1 MLKDARL
8 MRDLLGLRDDQRVKG
23 CDGRDV
29 TTAFEVST
37 SSAFAGIAYLS
48 ILDISHVS
56 RVTLSRNGYDM
67 RSHLVRLVLLF
78 ILATSFVLAKASGT
92 VAAVEPTPD
101 TLMTQGLQAY
111 QRGSFDQALAAWK
124 QAADLYERDGKVGEQ
139 SRALAQAA
147 QASESLGQVSQA
159 LQQLELALTL
169 AQQTGDRARIAAVME
184 SLGRT
189 YLAAR
194 KPDAAVQYL
203 TQALAMAQADGDRR
217 LIAAIHND
225 LGIAHVAQQHDADAL
240 AAFATSAQ
248 EAQAAG
254 DRPLTVRAHINA
266 ARMALKLNQPDH
278 ARNWLDLAFDTLKD
292 FEPSHD
298 KAMNLI
304 QVGLGYQQLRASMP
318 AMDAPLLL
326 RAAGVLLEATTVA
339 EHVGDARTRSY
350 AEGYLGHLYETEH
363 RYDEALQLTRR
374 AVFSAQS
381 ANAPESL
388 FRWQW
393 QLGRLLA
400 ATGKLDEAIASYGHA
415 TTTLRPIRMEVASA
429 WGNDSFAGEDSVRA
443 LYFELA
449 DLLLHR
455 ASLTD
460 DSQGAE
466 QYLRRARDAI
476 ETYKAAELRDY
487 FRDDCVDTLQARIT
501 KLDRLAAGT
510 AVVYPIVFADRLELL
525 VSLPNGLKRLSI
537 PVSSATLTQEV
548 RAFRRTVE
556 KRTTREYLPHAQ
568 QLYAWLIRPLEP
580 DLASFRI
587 DTLVFIPDGPLR
599 TVPMAALHDG
609 GQFLIEKF
617 AVATTPGLNL
627 TDPKPIDRDKVRLLT
642 SGLTQA
648 VQGFPSLPFVED
660 EINAIRTLYQG
671 DQLLNAEFS
680 TPRLEQELKD
690 HPYGILHIATHGW
703 FASDTAQSYLLTYNG
718 KLTINELDRL
728 IGLFRYRKDPLELLT
743 LSACQTGIG
752 DDRSALGLAGVAI
765 KAGARSALATLWFIN
780 DEASA
785 TLVSEFYRQ
794 LRNPTQ
800 SKAQALQQAQQ
811 KLLAD
816 RVYEHPAYWSPF
828 LLLNNWL

>member
-1 MLKDARL
+1 MAQD
-8 MRDLLGLRDDQRVKG
+8 M
-23 CDGRDV
+23 
-29 TTAFEVST
+29 
-37 SSAFAGIAYLS
+37 
-48 ILDISHVS
+48 
-56 RVTLSRNGYDM
+56 RNGHDM
-67 RSHLVRLVLLF
+67 KSHLLRLALLL
-78 ILATSFVLAKASGT
+78 ILASGLVLAKASGT
-92 VAAVEPTPD
+92 VAAIEPTPD

-111 QRGSFDQALAAWK
+111 QRGSFEQALAAWK
-124 QAADLYERDGKVGEQ
+124 QAAELYERDGKIGEQ
-139 SRALAQAA
+139 SLALTQAA

-169 AQQTGDRARIAAVME
+169 AQQTGDHARIAAVME

-194 KPDAAVQYL
+194 KPDAAMQYL
-203 TQALAMAQADGDRR
+203 TQALAMAQADKDQR

-225 LGIAHVAQQHDADAL
+225 LGIAHVAQQHDREAL
-240 AAFATSAQ
+240 AAFTSSAQ

-254 DRPLTVRAHINA
+254 DRPLTVRAYINA
-266 ARMALKLNQPDH
+266 ARMALKLKQPDN

-318 AMDAPLLL
+318 DMNAPLLL

-339 EHVGDARTRSY
+339 EQVGDARTRSY

-363 RYDEALQLTRR
+363 RYDEALQLTRQ

-429 WGNDSFAGEDSVRA
+429 WGNDSLAGDDSVRS
-443 LYFELA
+443 LFFELA

-455 ASLTD
+455 ASLTG

-476 ETYKAAELRDY
+476 EIYKAAELRDY

-501 KLDRLAAGT
+501 KLDKLATGT
-510 AVVYPIVFADRLELL
+510 AVVYPIVFTDRLELL

-548 RAFRRTVE
+548 RAFRKTVE
-556 KRTTREYLPHAQ
+556 KRTTREYLPHAH

-580 DLASFRI
+580 DLASFQI

-609 GQFLIEKF
+609 RQFLIEKF
-617 AVATTPGLNL
+617 SVATTPGLNL
-627 TDPKPIDRDKVRLLT
+627 TDPKPIDRDKVRLLS

-648 VQGFPSLPFVED
+648 VQGFPSLPFVEE

-703 FASDTAQSYLLTYNG
+703 FASDTTQSYLLTYNG

-743 LSACQTGIG
+743 LSACQTGTG

-785 TLVSEFYRQ
+785 TLVSEFYRE
-794 LRNPTQ
+794 LRNPKL
-800 SKAQALQQAQQ
+800 SKAQALQHAQQ

>member
-1 MLKDARL
+1 
-8 MRDLLGLRDDQRVKG
+8 MRNDHDMK
-23 CDGRDV
+23 
-29 TTAFEVST
+29 
-37 SSAFAGIAYLS
+37 S
-48 ILDISHVS
+48 IL
-56 RVTLSRNGYDM
+56 L
-67 RSHLVRLVLLF
+67 RLVLLF
-78 ILATSFVLAKASGT
+78 ILAIGFVLAKGYGT
-92 VAAVEPTPD
+92 VAAREPTPD
-101 TLMTQGLQAY
+101 TLMEQGLQAY

-124 QAADLYERDGKVGEQ
+124 QAADLYQRDAKVGEQ

-169 AQQTGDRARIAAVME
+169 AQQTGDRAWIAAVME

-203 TQALAMAQADGDRR
+203 TQALAMAQSDGDRR

-248 EAQAAG
+248 EARTAG
-254 DRPLTVRAHINA
+254 DRSLTVRAHINA
-266 ARMALKLNQPDH
+266 ARMALKLNQPDQ
-278 ARNWLDLAFDTLKD
+278 ARDWLDLAFNTLKD

-304 QVGLGYQQLRASMP
+304 QVGLGYQQLRALMP

-339 EHVGDARTRSY
+339 ELIGDARTRSY
-350 AEGYLGHLYETEH
+350 AKGYLGHLYETEH
-363 RYDEALQLTRR
+363 RYDEALQLTRQ
-374 AVFSAQS
+374 AIFSAQS

-415 TTTLRPIRMEVASA
+415 TTTLRPIRIEVASA
-429 WGNDSFAGEDSVRA
+429 WGNDSFAEEDSVRA
-443 LYFELA
+443 LFFELA

-455 ASLTD
+455 ASLTGD
-460 DSQGAE
+460 AQGAE
-466 QYLRRARDAI
+466 LYLRRARDAI

-487 FRDDCVDTLQARIT
+487 FQDDCVDTLQARIT

-556 KRTTREYLPHAQ
+556 KRTTSEYLPHAQ
-568 QLYAWLIRPLEP
+568 QLYDWLIRPLEP

-627 TDPKPIDRDKVRLLT
+627 TDPKPIDRDKVRLLS
-642 SGLTQA
+642 SGLTRA
-648 VQGFPSLPFVED
+648 VQGFPPLPYVED
-660 EINAIRTLYQG
+660 EINIIRTLYQG

-718 KLTINELDRL
+718 KLTINELDHL

-794 LRNPTQ
+794 LRNPKL
-800 SKAQALQQAQQ
+800 SKAQALQLAQQ

>member
-1 MLKDARL
+1 MKTQL
-8 MRDLLGLRDDQRVKG
+8 VK
-23 CDGRDV
+23 
-29 TTAFEVST
+29 
-37 SSAFAGIAYLS
+37 I
-48 ILDISHVS
+48 
-56 RVTLSRNGYDM
+56 
-67 RSHLVRLVLLF
+67 VLLV
-78 ILATSFVLAKASGT
+78 ILATWFVLAKASGT
-92 VAAVEPTPD
+92 VAAVEPNPD

-147 QASESLGQVSQA
+147 QASESLGQISQA

-169 AQQTGDRARIAAVME
+169 AQQTGDRARITAVME

-194 KPDAAVQYL
+194 KPDASVQYL

-240 AAFATSAQ
+240 AAFVTSAE

-254 DRPLTVRAHINA
+254 DRPLTVRARINA
-266 ARMALKLNQPDH
+266 ARMALKLNQPDN
-278 ARNWLDLAFDTLKD
+278 ARNWLDQALDALKD

-318 AMDAPLLL
+318 DINEPLLL
-326 RAAGVLLEATTVA
+326 RAAGALLEATTVA
-339 EHVGDARTRSY
+339 EQVGDERARSY
-350 AEGYLGHLYETEH
+350 SDGYLGHLYETEH

-400 ATGKLDEAIASYGHA
+400 ATGKLDEAIDSYGHA

-449 DLLLHR
+449 DLLLQR

-460 DSQGAE
+460 DSQGAAE

-501 KLDRLAAGT
+501 KLDKLAAGT
-510 AVVYPIVFADRLELL
+510 AVVYPIVFEDRLELL

-548 RAFRRTVE
+548 RAFRKTVE

-587 DTLVFIPDGPLR
+587 DTLVFVPDGPLR

-617 AVATTPGLNL
+617 ALATTPGLNL
-627 TDPKPIDRDKVRLLT
+627 TDPRPIDREKVRLLS
-642 SGLTQA
+642 SGLTRA
-648 VQGFPSLPFVED
+648 VQGFPSLPFVEE

-671 DQLLNAEFS
+671 DQLLNAEFLI
-680 TPRLEQELKD
+680 PRLEQELKD
-690 HPYGILHIATHGW
+690 HPYGMLHIATHGW
-703 FASDTAQSYLLTYNG
+703 FASDTMQSYLLTYNG

-794 LRNPTQ
+794 LRDPAQ
-800 SKAQALQQAQQ
+800 SKAQALQHAQQ
-811 KLLAD
+811 KLLED

>member
-1 MLKDARL
+1 MNQINQTNKTNQINH
-8 MRDLLGLRDDQRVKG
+8 LL
-23 CDGRDV
+23 
-29 TTAFEVST
+29 
-37 SSAFAGIAYLS
+37 
-48 ILDISHVS
+48 
-56 RVTLSRNGYDM
+56 
-67 RSHLVRLVLLF
+67 RLVLFF
-78 ILATSFVLAKASGT
+78 ILVSGFVLAKASST
-92 VAAVEPTPD
+92 VAAVEPAPD
-101 TLMTQGLQAY
+101 SLMTQGLQAY
-111 QRGSFDQALAAWK
+111 QRGAFDQALAAWK
-124 QAADLYERDGKVGEQ
+124 QAADIYQRDGRIENQ
-139 SRALAQAA
+139 SRALGQAA
-147 QASESLGQVSQA
+147 QASESLGHISQA
-159 LQQLELALTL
+159 LQQLELALAL
-169 AQQTGDRARIAAVME
+169 AQQTGDRARIASVME
-184 SLGRT
+184 SLGRA
-189 YLAAR
+189 YLVAR

-203 TQALAMAQADGDRR
+203 TQALDMAQADKNQR
-217 LIAAIHND
+217 LTAAIHND

-240 AAFATSAQ
+240 AAFVTSAQ
-248 EAQAAG
+248 EAQASG
-254 DRPLTVRAHINA
+254 DRPLTVRARINA
-266 ARMALKLNQPDH
+266 ARVALKLNQPDN
-278 ARNWLDLAFDTLKD
+278 ARDRLDLAFDALKD
-292 FEPSHD
+292 VEPSHD

-318 AMDAPLLL
+318 AMNAPLLL

-339 EHVGDARTRSY
+339 EKVGNARTRSY
-350 AEGYLGHLYETEH
+350 ADGYLGHLYETDY
-363 RYDEALQLTRR
+363 RYDEALQLTRL

-400 ATGKLDEAIASYGHA
+400 ATGKLDEAMASYGHA

-429 WGNDSFAGEDSVRA
+429 WGNDSFAGEESVRA
-443 LYFELA
+443 LFFELA

-501 KLDRLAAGT
+501 KLDLLAAGT

-548 RAFRRTVE
+548 RAFRKTVE
-556 KRTTREYLPHAQ
+556 KRTTLEYLPHAQ

-587 DTLVFIPDGPLR
+587 DTLVFVPDGPLR
-599 TVPMAALHDG
+599 TVPMSALHDG
-609 GQFLIEKF
+609 RQFLIEKF

-627 TDPKPIDRDKVRLLT
+627 TDPKPIDREKVQLLS
-642 SGLTQA
+642 SGLTRA
-648 VQGFPSLPFVED
+648 VQGFPSLPFVEE
-660 EINAIRTLYQG
+660 EINTIRTLYRG
-671 DQLLNAEFS
+671 DQLLNAEFL
-680 TPRLEQELKD
+680 TPRLEQELRD

-703 FASDTAQSYLLTYNG
+703 FASDTTQSYLLTYNG

-743 LSACQTGIG
+743 LSACQTGID

-785 TLVSEFYRQ
+785 ALVSEFYRQ
-794 LRNPTQ
+794 LRNPSQ
-800 SKAQALQQAQQ
+800 SKAQALQKAQQ

>member
-1 MLKDARL
+1 MK
-8 MRDLLGLRDDQRVKG
+8 
-23 CDGRDV
+23 
-29 TTAFEVST
+29 
-37 SSAFAGIAYLS
+37 
-48 ILDISHVS
+48 
-56 RVTLSRNGYDM
+56 
-67 RSHLVRLVLLF
+67 SHLLRLALLI
-78 ILATSFVLAKASGT
+78 ILVTWFVLAKTSGT
-92 VAAVEPTPD
+92 VVAVEPTPD
-101 TLMTQGLQAY
+101 ILMTQGLQAY
-111 QRGSFDQALAAWK
+111 QRGSFDQALAVWK
-124 QAADLYERDGKVGEQ
+124 EAADLYERDGKIGEQ

-147 QASESLGQVSQA
+147 QASESLGQVGQA

-169 AQQTGDRARIAAVME
+169 AQQTRDRPRIAAVME

-203 TQALAMAQADGDRR
+203 TQALAMAQADEDRR

-225 LGIAHVAQQHDADAL
+225 LGIAQVAQQHDADAL
-240 AAFATSAQ
+240 TSFTISAQ
-248 EAQAAG
+248 EAQSAG

-266 ARMALKLNQPDH
+266 ARMAMKLNQPDD
-278 ARNWLDLAFDTLKD
+278 ARNRLDQAFDALKD

-318 AMDAPLLL
+318 AMNAPLLL
-326 RAAGVLLEATTVA
+326 RAAGLLLEATTVA
-339 EHVGDARTRSY
+339 EQVGDKRTRSY

-363 RYDEALQLTRR
+363 RYDESLQLTRR

-400 ATGKLDEAIASYGHA
+400 ATSKLDEAIASYGYA
-415 TTTLRPIRMEVASA
+415 TSTLRPIRIEVASA

-455 ASLTD
+455 AALTGD
-460 DSQGAE
+460 AQGVE
-466 QYLRRARDAI
+466 EYLRRARDAI

-487 FRDDCVDTLQARIT
+487 FQDDCVDTLQARIT

-548 RAFRRTVE
+548 RAFRKTVE
-556 KRTTREYLPHAQ
+556 KRTTREYLPYAQ

-580 DLASFRI
+580 ELASFRI

-609 GQFLIEKF
+609 KQFLIEKF

-627 TDPKPIDRDKVRLLT
+627 TDPKPIDREKVRLLS
-642 SGLTQA
+642 SGLTRA
-648 VQGFPSLPFVED
+648 VQGFPSLPFVEE

-690 HPYGILHIATHGW
+690 RPYGILHIATHGW
-703 FASDTAQSYLLTYNG
+703 FSADTTQSYLLTYNG

-743 LSACQTGIG
+743 LSACQTGTG

-785 TLVSEFYRQ
+785 ALVSEFYRQ

>member
-1 MLKDARL
+1 
-8 MRDLLGLRDDQRVKG
+8 
-23 CDGRDV
+23 
-29 TTAFEVST
+29 
-37 SSAFAGIAYLS
+37 
-48 ILDISHVS
+48 
-56 RVTLSRNGYDM
+56 M
-67 RSHLVRLVLLF
+67 RSQLVRLVLLF
-78 ILATSFVLAKASGT
+78 ILATGFVLAKASGT

-124 QAADLYERDGKVGEQ
+124 QAADLYERVGRVEEQ

-169 AQQTGDRARIAAVME
+169 AQQTGDRSRITAVME

-194 KPDAAVQYL
+194 KPDASVQYL

-254 DRPLTVRAHINA
+254 DRPLAVRASINA
-266 ARMALKLNQPDH
+266 ARMALKLNQPDN
-278 ARNWLDLAFDTLKD
+278 ARDWLDQALDALKD

-318 AMDAPLLL
+318 AMNAPLLL
-326 RAAGVLLEATTVA
+326 RAAGTLLEATTVA
-339 EHVGDARTRSY
+339 EQIGDARTRSY

-400 ATGKLDEAIASYGHA
+400 ATGKLDEAIDSYGYA

-429 WGNDSFAGEDSVRA
+429 WGTDSFAGEDSVRA

-449 DLLLHR
+449 DLLLQR

-501 KLDRLAAGT
+501 KLDTLAAGT

-537 PVSSATLTQEV
+537 PVSSATLTQKV
-548 RAFRRTVE
+548 RAFRKTVE

-568 QLYAWLIRPLEP
+568 QLYDWLIRPLEP

-609 GQFLIEKF
+609 RQFLIEKF

-627 TDPKPIDRDKVRLLT
+627 TDPKPIDREKVRLLS
-642 SGLTQA
+642 SGLTRA
-648 VQGFPSLPFVED
+648 VQGFPSLPFVE
-660 EINAIRTLYQG
+660 EEMNAIRTLYQG
-671 DQLLNAEFS
+671 DQLLNAEFL

-690 HPYGILHIATHGW
+690 HPYGILHFATHGW
-703 FASDTAQSYLLTYNG
+703 FASDTTQSYLLTYNG

-794 LRNPTQ
+794 LRDPAQ
-800 SKAQALQQAQQ
+800 SKAQALQHAQQ

-816 RVYEHPAYWSPF
+816 RVYEHPAYWAPF

>member
-1 MLKDARL
+1 M
-8 MRDLLGLRDDQRVKG
+8 
-23 CDGRDV
+23 
-29 TTAFEVST
+29 
-37 SSAFAGIAYLS
+37 
-48 ILDISHVS
+48 
-56 RVTLSRNGYDM
+56 
-67 RSHLVRLVLLF
+67 
-78 ILATSFVLAKASGT
+78 
-92 VAAVEPTPD
+92 
-101 TLMTQGLQAY
+101 
-111 QRGSFDQALAAWK
+111 
-124 QAADLYERDGKVGEQ
+124 
-139 SRALAQAA
+139 
-147 QASESLGQVSQA
+147 
-159 LQQLELALTL
+159 QQLELALTL

-203 TQALAMAQADGDRR
+203 TQALAMAQTDKDRR

-225 LGIAHVAQQHDADAL
+225 LGIAHVAQQHDPEAL
-240 AAFATSAQ
+240 AAFASSAQ
-248 EAQAAG
+248 EAQAVG
-254 DRPLTVRAHINA
+254 DRHLSVRAYINA
-266 ARMALKLNQPDH
+266 ARMALKLNQPDQ
-278 ARNWLDLAFDTLKD
+278 ARNWLDLAFDALKD

-298 KAMNLI
+298 KAMSLI

-318 AMDAPLLL
+318 AMNAPLLL

-350 AEGYLGHLYETEH
+350 AEGYLGHLYESEH
-363 RYDEALQLTRR
+363 RYDESLQLTRQ

-429 WGNDSFAGEDSVRA
+429 LGNDSLAEEDSVRA

-455 ASLTD
+455 ASLTS

-466 QYLRRARDAI
+466 QYLRQARDAI

-487 FRDDCVDTLQARIT
+487 FRDDCVDTLQARIA

-525 VSLPNGLKRLSI
+525 VSFPNGLKRLSI

-548 RAFRRTVE
+548 RAFRKTVE

-568 QLYAWLIRPLEP
+568 QLYDWLIRPLEP

-587 DTLVFIPDGPLR
+587 DTLVFVPDGPLR

-609 GQFLIEKF
+609 RQFLIEKF
-617 AVATTPGLNL
+617 ALATTPGLNL
-627 TDPKPIDRDKVRLLT
+627 TDPKPIDRDKVRLLS
-642 SGLTQA
+642 SGLTRA
-648 VQGFPSLPFVED
+648 VQGFPSLPFVE
-660 EINAIRTLYQG
+660 EEMNTIRTLYQG

-680 TPRLEQELKD
+680 TPRLEQELRD
-690 HPYGILHIATHGW
+690 RPYGILHIATHGW
-703 FASDTAQSYLLTYNG
+703 FAADTTQSYLLTYNG
-718 KLTINELDRL
+718 KLSIDELDRL

-743 LSACQTGIG
+743 LSACQTGIS

-765 KAGARSALATLWFIN
+765 KAGARSAIATLWFIN

-785 TLVSEFYRQ
+785 SLVSEFYRQ

-800 SKAQALQQAQQ
+800 SKAQALQKAQQ
-811 KLLAD
+811 TLLAD
-816 RVYEHPAYWSPF
+816 RVYEHPAYWSAF

>member
-1 MLKDARL
+1 
-8 MRDLLGLRDDQRVKG
+8 
-23 CDGRDV
+23 
-29 TTAFEVST
+29 
-37 SSAFAGIAYLS
+37 
-48 ILDISHVS
+48 
-56 RVTLSRNGYDM
+56 M
-67 RSHLVRLVLLF
+67 RSHLLKLTLLLILPIGLVL
-78 ILATSFVLAKASGT
+78 TNASGT
-92 VAAVEPTPD
+92 ATAVESSPD
-101 TLMTQGLQAY
+101 ALMTQGIQAY

-124 QAADLYERDGKVGEQ
+124 QASHLYEQAGNVRKQ
-139 SRALAQAA
+139 SQALVQAA
-147 QASESLGQVSQA
+147 QASESLGQISQA
-159 LQQLELALTL
+159 LQQLELSLTL
-169 AQQTGDRARIAAVME
+169 AQQTGDHAWIAAVME

-203 TQALAMAQADGDRR
+203 NQALAMTQAHEDRR
-217 LIAAIHND
+217 LTAAIHND
-225 LGIAHVAQQHDADAL
+225 LGIAHIAQQHDTDAL
-240 AAFATSAQ
+240 AAFVTSVH
-248 EAQAAG
+248 EAQAAW
-254 DRPLTVRAHINA
+254 DRPLTVRASLNA
-266 ARMALKLNQPDH
+266 ARMASQLNQPDN
-278 ARNWLDLAFDTLKD
+278 ARHWLDLAFDALKE
-292 FEPSHD
+292 FQPSHD

-304 QVGLGYQQLRASMP
+304 QVGLGYQRLRDSMP
-318 AMDAPLLL
+318 AMNAPLLL
-326 RAAGVLLEATTVA
+326 RAAGVLLEATTIA
-339 EHVGDARTRSY
+339 EQIGDARTRSY

-363 RYDEALQLTRR
+363 RYDESLQLTRR

-400 ATGKLDEAIASYGHA
+400 ATSKLDEAIASYDYA
-415 TTTLRPIRMEVASA
+415 ATTLRPIRLEVTSA
-429 WGNDSFAGEDSVRA
+429 WGNDSLSGEDSVRT
-443 LYFELA
+443 LFFELA

-455 ASLTD
+455 ASLTG

-501 KLDRLAAGT
+501 KLDQLAAGT
-510 AVVYPIVFADRLELL
+510 AVVYPIMFADRLELL

-548 RAFRRTVE
+548 RAFRKTVE

-568 QLYAWLIRPLEP
+568 QLYTWLIRPLEP

-642 SGLTQA
+642 SGLTRA
-648 VQGFPSLPFVED
+648 VQGFPSLPFVEE
-660 EINAIRTLYQG
+660 EINAIRSLYQG
-671 DQLLNAEFS
+671 DQLLNKDFL
-680 TPRLEQELKD
+680 TPRLEQELQG

-703 FASDTAQSYLLTYNG
+703 FASDTTQSYLLTFNG
-718 KLTINELDRL
+718 KLTIDELDRL

-794 LRNPTQ
+794 LRNPMQ

-816 RVYEHPAYWSPF
+816 RVYEHPAYWAPF

>member
-1 MLKDARL
+1 MFGFSRL
-8 MRDLLGLRDDQRVKG
+8 FALSGFWLNETDQTNQINETNQINQIDQMNQINHLL
-23 CDGRDV
+23 
-29 TTAFEVST
+29 
-37 SSAFAGIAYLS
+37 
-48 ILDISHVS
+48 
-56 RVTLSRNGYDM
+56 
-67 RSHLVRLVLLF
+67 RLVLLI
-78 ILATSFVLAKASGT
+78 ILTSGFVLTTASGT
-92 VAAVEPTPD
+92 VFAGEPSPD
-101 TLMTQGLQAY
+101 ALMTQGLQAY

-124 QAADLYERDGKVGEQ
+124 QAAELYEREGKVGEQ

-147 QASESLGQVSQA
+147 QASQSLGQISQA

-169 AQQTGDRARIAAVME
+169 AQQVGNRTRIAIVME
-184 SLGRT
+184 SLGRA

-194 KPDAAVQYL
+194 KPEAAVQYL
-203 TQALAMAQADGDRR
+203 TQALAMAQTEKDRR

-225 LGIAHVAQQHDADAL
+225 LGIAHVAQHHDEDAL
-240 AAFATSAQ
+240 AAFTTSAR
-248 EAQAAG
+248 EAHETG
-254 DRPLTVRAHINA
+254 DRPLIVRTHINA
-266 ARMALKLNQPDH
+266 ARMALKLNQPDQ
-278 ARNWLDLAFDTLKD
+278 AREWLDHAFNTLKD

-304 QVGLGYQQLRASMP
+304 QVGLGYQQLRVSMP
-318 AMDAPLLL
+318 AMNAPLLL

-339 EHVGDARTRSY
+339 EQIGDARTRSY

-393 QLGRLLA
+393 QLGRVLA
-400 ATGKLDEAIASYGHA
+400 ATGKLDEAIASYNHA
-415 TTTLRPIRMEVASA
+415 TTTLRPIRMEVGAA
-429 WGNDSFAGEDSVRA
+429 WGSDSLAEEDSVRA

-487 FRDDCVDTLQARIT
+487 FQDDCVDTLQARIT
-501 KLDRLAAGT
+501 KLDQLAAGT
-510 AVVYPIVFADRLELL
+510 AVVYPIVFADRMELL
-525 VSLPNGLKRLSI
+525 LSLPNGLKRLSI

-548 RAFRRTVE
+548 RAFRKTVE

-587 DTLVFIPDGPLR
+587 DTLVFVPDGPLR

-609 GQFLIEKF
+609 QQFLVEKY
-617 AVATTPGLNL
+617 ALAATPGLNL
-627 TDPKPIDRDKVRLLT
+627 TDPKPIDREKVRLLS
-642 SGLTQA
+642 SGLTRA
-648 VQGFPSLPFVED
+648 VQGFPSLPFVEE
-660 EINAIRTLYQG
+660 EINAIRSLYQG

-680 TPRLEQELKD
+680 IPRLEQELKD

-703 FASDTAQSYLLTYNG
+703 FASDTTQSYLLTYNG
-718 KLTINELDRL
+718 KLTIDELDRL

-785 TLVSEFYRQ
+785 TLVSEFYRE
-794 LRNPTQ
+794 LRDPKL
-800 SKAQALQQAQQ
+800 SKAQALQHAQQ

>member
-1 MLKDARL
+1 MNQINKIN
-8 MRDLLGLRDDQRVKG
+8 QINQK
-23 CDGRDV
+23 
-29 TTAFEVST
+29 
-37 SSAFAGIAYLS
+37 
-48 ILDISHVS
+48 
-56 RVTLSRNGYDM
+56 M
-67 RSHLVRLVLLF
+67 RSHLLRLVCVL
-78 ILATSFVLAKASGT
+78 IVAVSVMLAKASGT
-92 VAAVEPTPD
+92 VAAREPAPD
-101 TLMTQGLQAY
+101 ALMEQGLQAY

-124 QAADLYERDGKVGEQ
+124 QAADLYERDGRVEKQ
-139 SRALAQAA
+139 SRALTQAA

-184 SLGRT
+184 SLGRA

-203 TQALAMAQADGDRR
+203 TQALGMAQADEDRR

-225 LGIAHVAQQHDADAL
+225 LGIAHVAQQHDTDAL
-240 AAFATSAQ
+240 AAFVASAQ

-266 ARMALKLNQPDH
+266 ARMALKLNQPDN
-278 ARNWLDLAFDTLKD
+278 ARDWLDLAFETLKG

-339 EHVGDARTRSY
+339 EQVGNARTRSY

-429 WGNDSFAGEDSVRA
+429 WGNDSFTGEDSVRA
-443 LYFELA
+443 LFFELA
-449 DLLLHR
+449 DLLLQR
-455 ASLTD
+455 ASLTG

-466 QYLRRARDAI
+466 QYLHRARDAI

-501 KLDRLAAGT
+501 KLDTLAAGT

-548 RAFRRTVE
+548 RAFRKTVE

-617 AVATTPGLNL
+617 ALATTPGLNL
-627 TDPKPIDRDKVRLLT
+627 TDPRPIDREKVRLLS
-642 SGLTQA
+642 SGLTRA

-680 TPRLEQELKD
+680 TPRLEQVLKD
-690 HPYGILHIATHGW
+690 HPYGILHFATHGW
-703 FASDTAQSYLLTYNG
+703 FASDTTQSYLLTYNG

-765 KAGARSALATLWFIN
+765 KAGARSAIATLWFIN

-785 TLVSEFYRQ
+785 ALVSEFYRQ
-794 LRNPTQ
+794 LRNPAQ
-800 SKAQALQQAQQ
+800 SKAQALQQAQM

>member
-1 MLKDARL
+1 MNEINQINQTNQ
-8 MRDLLGLRDDQRVKG
+8 MNQ
-23 CDGRDV
+23 
-29 TTAFEVST
+29 
-37 SSAFAGIAYLS
+37 I
-48 ILDISHVS
+48 
-56 RVTLSRNGYDM
+56 N
-67 RSHLVRLVLLF
+67 HLIRIILLF
-78 ILATSFVLAKASGT
+78 LLATGFMLARTSVT
-92 VAAVEPTPD
+92 VAAVEPSAD
-101 TLMTQGLQAY
+101 SLMTQGLQSY

-124 QAADLYERDGKVGEQ
+124 QASDLYERAGRVGEQ
-139 SRALAQAA
+139 SRALAHAA

-169 AQQTGDRARIAAVME
+169 AQQAGDRTQIATMME

-194 KPDAAVQYL
+194 KPDAAMEYL
-203 TQALAMAQADGDRR
+203 TQALAMAQAGKDRR

-225 LGIAHVAQQHDADAL
+225 LGITHVAQQHHEDAL
-240 AAFATSAQ
+240 ASFVTSAQ

-254 DRPLTVRAHINA
+254 DRPLTVRAQINA
-266 ARMALKLNQPDH
+266 ARMAIKLNQPDKARDGLDH
-278 ARNWLDLAFDTLKD
+278 ALDTLKD

-304 QVGLGYQQLRASMP
+304 QVGLGYQQLRALIPSMN
-318 AMDAPLLL
+318 APLLL
-326 RAAGVLLEATTVA
+326 RAAGVLVEATTVA
-339 EHVGDARTRSY
+339 ERIGDTRTGSY
-350 AEGYLGHLYETEH
+350 AQGYLGHLYETEH
-363 RYDEALQLTRR
+363 RYGESLQLTRR

-415 TTTLRPIRMEVASA
+415 TTTLRPIRLEVASS
-429 WGNDSFAGEDSVRA
+429 WGNDSFAGEDSVR
-443 LYFELA
+443 LLFFELA

-466 QYLRRARDAI
+466 QYLRGARDAI
-476 ETYKAAELRDY
+476 ETYKATELRDY
-487 FRDDCVDTLQARIT
+487 FQDDCVDTLQARIT
-501 KLDRLAAGT
+501 KLDTLAAGT

-525 VSLPNGLKRLSI
+525 VSLPNGLKRQSI
-537 PVSSATLTQEV
+537 PVSAATLTKEV
-548 RAFRRTVE
+548 RSFRKTVE

-587 DTLVFIPDGPLR
+587 DTLVFVPDGPLR

-609 GQFLIEKF
+609 RQFLIEKF
-617 AVATTPGLNL
+617 ALATTPGLSL
-627 TDPKPIDRDKVRLLT
+627 TDPRPIDREKVRLL
-642 SGLTQA
+642 SGGLTKA
-648 VQGFPSLPFVED
+648 VQGFPSLPFVEE

-671 DQLLNAEFS
+671 DQLMNTEFS
-680 TPRLEQELKD
+680 TRRLEQTLQNQ
-690 HPYGILHIATHGW
+690 PYGILHIATHGW
-703 FASDTAQSYLLTYNG
+703 FASDTTQSYLLTYNG
-718 KLTINELDRL
+718 KLTINELDHL

-743 LSACQTGIG
+743 LSACQTGTG

-785 TLVSEFYRQ
+785 TLVTEFYRE
-794 LRNPTQ
+794 LRNPTL
-800 SKAQALQQAQQ
+800 SKAQALQKAQQ

>member
-1 MLKDARL
+1 MHEPKDEVP
-8 MRDLLGLRDDQRVKG
+8 GSKLRTLQPSVFSLETISP
-23 CDGRDV
+23 V
-29 TTAFEVST
+29 APF
-37 SSAFAGIAYLS
+37 
-48 ILDISHVS
+48 SHVS
-56 RVTLSRNGYDM
+56 RFTRKGNDM
-67 RSHLVRLVLLF
+67 RSHLPRLVLLF
-78 ILATSFVLAKASGT
+78 ILAIGFVLAKASGT
-92 VAAVEPTPD
+92 VAARDPIPD
-101 TLMTQGLQAY
+101 TLMEQGLQAY

-124 QAADLYERDGKVGEQ
+124 QAVELYERDGKVEKQ

-169 AQQTGDRARIAAVME
+169 AQQTGDRAQIAAVLG

-203 TQALAMAQADGDRR
+203 TQALAMAQADENRR

-225 LGIAHVAQQHDADAL
+225 LGIAHVTQQHDADAL

-248 EAQAAG
+248 GAQAAG
-254 DRPLTVRAHINA
+254 DRPLTVRAYINA
-266 ARMALKLNQPDH
+266 ARMALKLNQPDN
-278 ARNWLDLAFDTLKD
+278 ARDWLDQAFDALKD

-304 QVGLGYQQLRASMP
+304 QLGLGYQQLRASMP

-326 RAAGVLLEATTVA
+326 RAAGVLLEATAVA
-339 EHVGDARTRSY
+339 EQVGNARTRSY
-350 AEGYLGHLYETEH
+350 ADGYLGHLYETEH
-363 RYDEALQLTRR
+363 RYDEALQLTRQ

-393 QLGRLLA
+393 QLGRLSA
-400 ATGKLDEAIASYGHA
+400 ATGKLDEAIASYDHA
-415 TTTLRPIRMEVASA
+415 TSTLRPIRMEVASA

-443 LYFELA
+443 LFFELA

-460 DSQGAE
+460 DSQGVE

-501 KLDRLAAGT
+501 KLDTLAAGT
-510 AVVYPIVFADRLELL
+510 AVVYPIVFTDRLELL

-548 RAFRRTVE
+548 RAFRKTVE

-609 GQFLIEKF
+609 VQFLIEKF
-617 AVATTPGLNL
+617 ALATTPGLNL
-627 TDPKPIDRDKVRLLT
+627 TDPRPIDREKVRMLS

-648 VQGFPSLPFVED
+648 VQGFPSLPFVEE
-660 EINAIRTLYQG
+660 EINAIRPLYQG
-671 DQLLNAEFS
+671 DQLLNDEFS

-690 HPYGILHIATHGW
+690 HPYGMLHIATHGW
-703 FASDTAQSYLLTYNG
+703 FAADTTQSYLLTYNG

-765 KAGARSALATLWFIN
+765 KAGARSALATLWYIN

-794 LRNPTQ
+794 LRNPAQ

>member
-1 MLKDARL
+1 
-8 MRDLLGLRDDQRVKG
+8 
-23 CDGRDV
+23 
-29 TTAFEVST
+29 
-37 SSAFAGIAYLS
+37 
-48 ILDISHVS
+48 
-56 RVTLSRNGYDM
+56 
-67 RSHLVRLVLLF
+67 
-78 ILATSFVLAKASGT
+78 
-92 VAAVEPTPD
+92 
-101 TLMTQGLQAY
+101 MT
-111 QRGSFDQALAAWK
+111 
-124 QAADLYERDGKVGEQ
+124 
-139 SRALAQAA
+139 
-147 QASESLGQVSQA
+147 QA

-203 TQALAMAQADGDRR
+203 TQALAMAQADEDRR

-225 LGIAHVAQQHDADAL
+225 LGIAHVAQQHDTDAL
-240 AAFATSAQ
+240 AVFVTSAQ

-254 DRPLTVRAHINA
+254 DRPLTVRAQINA
-266 ARMALKLNQPDH
+266 ARMALKLNQPDN
-278 ARNWLDLAFDTLKD
+278 ARNWLDQAFNALNN

-318 AMDAPLLL
+318 NMDSPLLL

-363 RYDEALQLTRR
+363 RNDEALQLTRS

-400 ATGKLDEAIASYGHA
+400 TTGKLDEAIASYGHA

-429 WGNDSFAGEDSVRA
+429 WGNDSFAGEDSVRT

-455 ASLTD
+455 ASLTG

-487 FRDDCVDTLQARIT
+487 FRDDCVDTLQARIA
-501 KLDRLAAGT
+501 KLDTLAAGT

-548 RAFRRTVE
+548 RAFRKTVE

-599 TVPMAALHDG
+599 TVPMSALHDG
-609 GQFLIEKF
+609 EKFLIEKF
-617 AVATTPGLNL
+617 AVASTPGLNL
-627 TDPKPIDRDKVRLLT
+627 TDPKPIDRNKVRLLS
-642 SGLTQA
+642 SGLTRA
-648 VQGFPSLPFVED
+648 VQGFPSLPFVEE
-660 EINAIRTLYQG
+660 EINAIRSLYQG

-680 TPRLEQELKD
+680 TPRLEQELQD

-703 FASDTAQSYLLTYNG
+703 FASDTTQSYLLTYNG

-743 LSACQTGIG
+743 LSACQTGTG

-800 SKAQALQQAQQ
+800 SKAQALQLAQQ

>member
-1 MLKDARL
+1 MKQ
-8 MRDLLGLRDDQRVKG
+8 DL
-23 CDGRDV
+23 C
-29 TTAFEVST
+29 
-37 SSAFAGIAYLS
+37 
-48 ILDISHVS
+48 
-56 RVTLSRNGYDM
+56 NGYDM
-67 RSHLVRLVLLF
+67 RTHLPRLVLVL
-78 ILATSFVLAKASGT
+78 IVVVSMMLAKASGT
-92 VAAVEPTPD
+92 VFAVEPSPD

-124 QAADLYERDGKVGEQ
+124 QAAELYEREGKVGEQ
-139 SRALAQAA
+139 SWALVQAA
-147 QASESLGQVSQA
+147 QASQSLGQISQA

-169 AQQTGDRARIAAVME
+169 AQQVGDRARIAVVME

-203 TQALAMAQADGDRR
+203 TQALAMAQALEDRR

-225 LGIAHVAQQHDADAL
+225 LGIAHVVQQHDAEAL
-240 AAFATSAQ
+240 AAFTTGAQ
-248 EAQAAG
+248 EAQTSG
-254 DRPLTVRAHINA
+254 DRPLTVRASINA
-266 ARMALKLNQPDH
+266 ARMALKLNQPDK
-278 ARNWLDLAFDTLKD
+278 ARDWLDHAFNTLKD

-318 AMDAPLLL
+318 AMNAPLLL
-326 RAAGVLLEATTVA
+326 RAAGVLLEAAAVA
-339 EHVGDARTRSY
+339 EQIGYARTRSY
-350 AEGYLGHLYETEH
+350 AEGYLGHLYESEH

-415 TTTLRPIRMEVASA
+415 ATTLRPIRIEVAAA
-429 WGNDSFAGEDSVRA
+429 WGNDSVAGEDSVRA

-501 KLDRLAAGT
+501 KLDTLAAGT

-525 VSLPNGLKRLSI
+525 LSLPNGLKRLSI
-537 PVSSATLTQEV
+537 PVSSSTLTQEV
-548 RAFRRTVE
+548 RAFRKTVE

-599 TVPMAALHDG
+599 TIPMAALHDG
-609 GQFLIEKF
+609 RQFLVEKF
-617 AVATTPGLNL
+617 ALATTPGLNL
-627 TDPKPIDRDKVRLLT
+627 TDPKPIDRDKVRLLS
-642 SGLTQA
+642 SGLTRA
-648 VQGFPSLPFVED
+648 VQGFPSLPFVEE
-660 EINAIRTLYQG
+660 EINTIHTLYQG
-671 DQLLNAEFS
+671 GQLLNAEFS

-703 FASDTAQSYLLTYNG
+703 FASDTTQSYLLTYTG
-718 KLTINELDRL
+718 KLTMDELDRL

-743 LSACQTGIG
+743 LSACETGIG
-752 DDRSALGLAGVAI
+752 DDRAALGLAGVAI

-785 TLVSEFYRQ
+785 TLVSEFYRE
-794 LRNPTQ
+794 LRNPKL
-800 SKAQALQQAQQ
+800 SKAQALQHAQQ

>member
-1 MLKDARL
+1 
-8 MRDLLGLRDDQRVKG
+8 MRND
-23 CDGRDV
+23 
-29 TTAFEVST
+29 
-37 SSAFAGIAYLS
+37 
-48 ILDISHVS
+48 H
-56 RVTLSRNGYDM
+56 DM
-67 RSHLVRLVLLF
+67 RSHLLRFACVL
-78 ILATSFVLAKASGT
+78 IVVVSVMLAKASET
-92 VAAVEPTPD
+92 AAAPELTPD

-111 QRGSFDQALAAWK
+111 QRGLFDQALAASK
-124 QAADLYERDGKVGEQ
+124 QAAELYKQQGKVKEQ
-139 SRALAQAA
+139 SQALVQAA
-147 QASESLGQVSQA
+147 QASESLGQITQA

-169 AQQTGDRARIAAVME
+169 AQQTGDRAWIAAVME

-194 KPDAAVQYL
+194 NPDAAMQYL
-203 TQALAMAQADGDRR
+203 TQALAIAQADEYRR

-225 LGIAHVAQQHDADAL
+225 LGIAHVVQQHNEDAM
-240 AAFATSAQ
+240 AAFVASAEGA
-248 EAQAAG
+248 EAVG
-254 DRPLTVRAHINA
+254 DRPLTVRASINA
-266 ARMALKLNQPDH
+266 ARVALKLNQPDN
-278 ARNWLDLAFDTLKD
+278 ARDWLDHAFDALKES
-292 FEPSHD
+292 EPSHD
-298 KAMNLI
+298 KAVNLI
-304 QVGLGYQQLRASMP
+304 QIGLGYQQLRASMP

-326 RAAGVLLEATTVA
+326 RAAGELLEASTVA
-339 EHVGDARTRSY
+339 EQVGNERARSY
-350 AEGYLGHLYETEH
+350 ADGYLGHLYETEH

-400 ATGKLDEAIASYGHA
+400 ATGKLDEAIASYGLA
-415 TTTLRPIRMEVASA
+415 ATTLRPIRMEVASA
-429 WGNDSFAGEDSVRA
+429 WENESFVGEGSVRG
-443 LYFELA
+443 LFFELA

-455 ASLTD
+455 ASLTG
-460 DSQGAE
+460 DSQEAE
-466 QYLRRARDAI
+466 HYLRRARDAL

-487 FRDDCVDTLQARIT
+487 FQDDCVDTQQARTT

-510 AVVYPIVFADRLELL
+510 AVVYSIVFADRLELL
-525 VSLPNGLKRLSI
+525 VSLPEGLKRLSI
-537 PVSSATLTQEV
+537 PVSSARLTEEI
-548 RAFRRTVE
+548 RAFRKTVE

-568 QLYAWLIRPLEP
+568 QLYVWLIHPIEP
-580 DLASFRI
+580 DLISSRI
-587 DTLVFIPDGPLR
+587 DTLIFIPDGPLR

-609 GQFLIEKF
+609 KQFLIEKF
-617 AVATTPGLNL
+617 AVASTPGLDL
-627 TDPKPIDRDKVRLLT
+627 TDPKPIDREKVRLLS
-642 SGLTQA
+642 SGLTRA
-648 VQGFPSLPFVED
+648 VQGFPSLPFVEE
-660 EINAIRTLYQG
+660 EISAIHTLYKG

-703 FASDTAQSYLLTYNG
+703 FAADTTQSYLLTYTG

-743 LSACQTGIG
+743 LSGCQTGVG

-800 SKAQALQQAQQ
+800 SKAQALQKAQQ

>member
-1 MLKDARL
+1 
-8 MRDLLGLRDDQRVKG
+8 
-23 CDGRDV
+23 
-29 TTAFEVST
+29 
-37 SSAFAGIAYLS
+37 
-48 ILDISHVS
+48 
-56 RVTLSRNGYDM
+56 M
-67 RSHLVRLVLLF
+67 RSHLLRLVLVL
-78 ILATSFVLAKASGT
+78 IVVISMMLAKASGT
-92 VAAVEPTPD
+92 VFAVETSPD
-101 TLMTQGLQAY
+101 SLMTQGLHAY
-111 QRGSFDQALAAWK
+111 QRGSFDHALAAWK
-124 QAADLYERDGKVGEQ
+124 QAADLYGREGKVGEQ

-159 LQQLELALTL
+159 LQQVELALTL
-169 AQQTGDRARIAAVME
+169 AQQTRNRALIAVVME
-184 SLGRT
+184 GLGRT
-189 YLAAR
+189 YLTAR
-194 KPDAAVQYL
+194 KPDAAVPYL
-203 TQALAMAQADGDRR
+203 TEALAMAQADEDRR

-225 LGIAHVAQQHDADAL
+225 LGIAHVAQQHDTDAL

-266 ARMALKLNQPDH
+266 ARMALKLNQPGD
-278 ARNWLDLAFDTLKD
+278 ARNRLDLAFDALKE

-304 QVGLGYQQLRASMP
+304 QVGLGYQQLRESMS
-318 AMDAPLLL
+318 AMNAPLLV

-339 EHVGDARTRSY
+339 EQVGDARTRSY
-350 AEGYLGHLYETEH
+350 ANGYLGHLYETEY
-363 RYDEALQLTRR
+363 RYDEALQLTRH

-400 ATGKLDEAIASYGHA
+400 ATGKLDDAIASYGHA
-415 TTTLRPIRMEVASA
+415 ATTLRPIRVEAA
-429 WGNDSFAGEDSVRA
+429 ATWGNDSFTAEDSIRA

-460 DSQGAE
+460 DSQVAE
-466 QYLRRARDAI
+466 QYLRRTRDAI

-501 KLDRLAAGT
+501 KLDQLAAGT
-510 AVVYPIVFADRLELL
+510 AVIYPIVFVDRLELL
-525 VSLPNGLKRLSI
+525 ISLPNGLKRLSI
-537 PVSSATLTQEV
+537 PVSAATLTQEV
-548 RAFRRTVE
+548 RAFRETVE

-580 DLASFRI
+580 DLASFQI
-587 DTLVFIPDGPLR
+587 DTLVFVPDGPLR
-599 TVPMAALHDG
+599 TIPMAALHDG
-609 GQFLIEKF
+609 RQFLIEKF
-617 AVATTPGLNL
+617 ALATTPGLNL
-627 TDPKPIDRDKVRLLT
+627 TDPKPIDREKVRLLS
-642 SGLTQA
+642 SGLTRA
-648 VQGFPSLPFVED
+648 VQGFPSLPYVEE
-660 EINAIRTLYQG
+660 EINTIRMLYQG
-671 DQLLNAEFS
+671 DQLMNADFS

-690 HPYGILHIATHGW
+690 HSYGILHIATHGW
-703 FASDTAQSYLLTYNG
+703 FASDTTQSYLLTYNG
-718 KLTINELDRL
+718 KLTMDELNRL

-743 LSACQTGIG
+743 LSACETGIG
-752 DDRSALGLAGVAI
+752 DDRAALGLAGVAI

-785 TLVSEFYRQ
+785 TLVSEFYRE

>member
-1 MLKDARL
+1 MTSIPLRFA
-8 MRDLLGLRDDQRVKG
+8 LL
-23 CDGRDV
+23 
-29 TTAFEVST
+29 
-37 SSAFAGIAYLS
+37 I
-48 ILDISHVS
+48 
-56 RVTLSRNGYDM
+56 TLASG
-67 RSHLVRLVLLF
+67 
-78 ILATSFVLAKASGT
+78 FVLAKASGT
-92 VAAVEPTPD
+92 VFAVETSPD
-101 TLMTQGLQAY
+101 TLMAQGLQAY
-111 QRGSFDQALAAWK
+111 QRGSFDQALAVWK
-124 QAADLYERDGKVGEQ
+124 QASDLYGRDGKVGEQ
-139 SRALAQAA
+139 SQALAQAA
-147 QASESLGQVSQA
+147 QASESLGQISQA

-169 AQQTGDRARIAAVME
+169 AQQTGNQVLIAVVME

-189 YLAAR
+189 YLTAR
-194 KPDAAVQYL
+194 KPDAATQYL
-203 TQALAMAQADGDRR
+203 TQALAIAQVHNDQR

-225 LGIAHVAQQHDADAL
+225 LGIAHLAQQHDADAL
-240 AAFATSAQ
+240 AAFLASTQ

-254 DRPLTVRAHINA
+254 DRTLIVRASINA
-266 ARMALKLNQPDH
+266 ARIALKLNQPDN
-278 ARNWLDLAFDTLKD
+278 ARNWLDHALDALKD
-292 FEPSHD
+292 FQPSHD
-298 KAMNLI
+298 KAMDLI
-304 QVGLGYQQLRASMP
+304 QIGLGYQQLRALMP

-326 RAAGVLLEATTVA
+326 RAAGVLVEATTVA
-339 EHVGDARTRSY
+339 EQIGNARMRSY
-350 AEGYLGHLYETEH
+350 AEGYLGHLYETEF

-400 ATGKLDEAIASYGHA
+400 ATSKLDEAIASYGHA

-429 WGNDSFAGEDSVRA
+429 WGNDSFLGEDSVRT
-443 LYFELA
+443 LFFELA

-501 KLDRLAAGT
+501 KLDQLAAGT
-510 AVVYPIVFADRLELL
+510 AVVYPIIFSDRLELL

-548 RAFRRTVE
+548 RAFRKTVE

-580 DLASFRI
+580 DLASFQI

-627 TDPKPIDRDKVRLLT
+627 TDPKPIDRDKVRLLS
-642 SGLTQA
+642 SGLTRA
-648 VQGFPSLPFVED
+648 VQGFPSLPFVEE
-660 EINAIRTLYQG
+660 EINAIRKLYQG
-671 DQLLNAEFS
+671 DQLLNAEFL
-680 TPRLEQELKD
+680 TPRLEQELQG

-703 FASDTAQSYLLTYNG
+703 FASDTTQSYLLTYNG
-718 KLTINELDRL
+718 KLTIDELDRL

-743 LSACQTGIG
+743 LSACQTGVG

-794 LRNPTQ
+794 LRNPKQ